1 MTVRWALLFLL
12 GGCAASSARLVDVG
26 GYRIWMHPEGQGT
39 PTVVFV
45 NGGSANSSVWANI
58 PPDVRR
64 RGEVR
69 TVVYDRA
76 GVGKSEPRPGAY
88 RIDDDA
94 AELVRALD
102 ASDVRGPIVLVAYA
116 YGGFVATLVAA
127 NDPRVAG
134 VVLVDAFPP
143 SFFDAAEV
151 ARLMARFTP
160 NFDALTRE
168 NPASSRVLIPLL
180 RAYPETAQ
188 RVREVT
194 FPPSLPTID
203 IVPDWTWVN
212 SFDEILALRLA
223 HASFVAASPAREAV
237 FAKRSAHNV
246 MRDRPDVVI
255 DAIVRIVQ
263 RLRGR

>member
-1 MTVRWALLFLL
+1 MRWTLLFLL

-26 GYRIWMHPEGQGT
+26 SYRIWMHPEGQGA

-45 NGGSANSSVWANI
+45 AGGSADWSVWANI
-58 PPDVRR
+58 TPEVRR
-64 RGEVR
+64 HGEVR

-76 GVGKSEPRPGAY
+76 GVGRSDPRPGEY

-102 ASDVRGPIVLVAYA
+102 ACDVRGPIVLVAYS
-116 YGGFVATLVAA
+116 YGGFVATLMAA

-134 VVLVDAFPP
+134 VVLVDAYPP

-151 ARLMARFTP
+151 ARLMARFALV
-160 NFDALTRE
+160 FDALTRE
-168 NPASSRVLIPLL
+168 NPASARVLIPVLQ
-180 RAYPETAQ
+180 AYPETAK

-194 FPPSLPTID
+194 FPQSLPTID
-203 IVPDWTWVN
+203 IVPDWTWV
-212 SFDEILALRLA
+212 STFDELLALRLA
-223 HASFVAASPAREAV
+223 HKSFLAASPAREAV
-237 FAKRSAHNV
+237 FAKSSRHNV

-255 DAIVRIVQ
+255 DAIVRMVQ
-263 RLRGR
+263 RVRGR